1 MEALERLIAQGKPVP
16 DVIALAREVCNEA
29 QAVLAA
35 EASPP
40 SSPESSPISS
50 ESEPEIQDQMSSLR
64 LAR

>member
-16 DVIALAREVCNEA
+16 DVVALAREVCNDA

-40 SSPESSPISS
+40 SSPESSPIS